1 MSFLLKF
8 PSKMDDCHETPD
20 RCSRDDC
27 YDLSGAIYG
36 TLPSRATHD
45 MVRRSRAPSPASPRN
60 IITKKKS
67 TIALQTDVA
76 ASSWLSPPRKRH
88 QAQQRIEIH
97 QSTCLNLNM
106 AADGTTESDLWILP
120 DFDDW
125 ELAEEKAAPATH
137 RGGEWAPLLRR
148 AAKSNLERLR
158 TRLEG
163 DGWAFVGG
171 KYEEEKKV
179 LQDEASQSEES
190 VDEEFDVVVLPTLRA
205 PC

>member
-1 MSFLLKF
+1 
-8 PSKMDDCHETPD
+8 MDDCADMAD
-20 RCSRDDC
+20 RSRDDLYH
-27 YDLSGAIYG
+27 YDLSEAIYG

-45 MVRRSRAPSPASPRN
+45 IVRRSRASSPAPRRLP
-60 IITKKKS
+60 TKQKS
-67 TIALQTDVA
+67 AIALRSDSTP
-76 ASSWLSPPRKRH
+76 SSWLPSSSRKRLHNH
-88 QAQQRIEIH
+88 QYQHSQRIEIH

-106 AADGTTESDLWILP
+106 AADGNTESDLWILP

-125 ELAEEKAAPATH
+125 ELAEEKVAPQPRMGT
-137 RGGEWAPLLRR
+137 GNWAPLLRR

-171 KYEEEKKV
+171 KYEEDKKA
-179 LQDEASQSEES
+179 LQEEASSQSEES
-190 VDEEFDVVVLPTLRA
+190 VDEEFDVVVLPAMRQ